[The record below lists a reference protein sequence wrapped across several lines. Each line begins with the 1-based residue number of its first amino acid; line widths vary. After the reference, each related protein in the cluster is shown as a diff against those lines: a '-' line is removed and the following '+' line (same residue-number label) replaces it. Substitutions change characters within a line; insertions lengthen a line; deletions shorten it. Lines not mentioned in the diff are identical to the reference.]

1 MGHITRNTEL
11 DISKLIFTRV
21 LGHKY
26 DMPSSGQFKM
36 LTQPNEKCWV
46 CEGLV
51 HTVIFWSRRIGW
63 ACDYEIESIVEEK
76 MIQSLDELHERI
88 KN

>member
-36 LTQPNEKCWV
+36 LT
-46 CEGLV
+46 
-51 HTVIFWSRRIGW
+51 
-63 ACDYEIESIVEEK
+63 
-76 MIQSLDELHERI
+76 
-88 KN
+88 